1 MAMNKKKLIQ
11 LGVPEDCVPEAIAA
25 LQVAAQSSAS
35 SVRIQPKRLIPEL
48 LEAPE
53 VYLSDSAFGSFARR
67 IIEWQNDD
75 QETKPIEFAQWG
87 QEIDE
92 SSRQQMTNACRLPM
106 AVSAALMP
114 DAHRGYGLP
123 IGGVLALENALVPY
137 AVGVDIACRMKMSLT
152 DLPVPRV
159 EKNDPAACS
168 DLDRALERGTLFGA
182 GKDWKHPHYH
192 PVMDE
197 DWNITPI
204 TRQVKERA
212 RKQLGSSG
220 SGNHFVEWGI
230 LDLPNPELGLQ
241 SGRYVALLSHSGSRG
256 AGAKVCQKYSDI
268 ARRKLP
274 ARFRNDPQL
283 RHLGWLSLDGQEGQE
298 YWAAMNLM
306 GRYAHANHQVIHENV
321 LKLAGAQSLASVENH
336 HNFAWREIHQGR
348 TVFVHR
354 KGATPAAT
362 GVMGVIPGNMADSA
376 FVVRGKGVDA
386 SLHSASH
393 GAGRRFSRTEAKRR
407 FDWREWQKYLKERRV
422 RLLSAGLD
430 EVPGAYKDIHGV
442 MAAQRDLVEV
452 VGEFKPRIVKMC
464 GDGSRPE
471 D

>member
-1 MAMNKKKLIQ
+1 MNKKKLIQ
-11 LGVPEDCVPEAIAA
+11 LGVPEDCVRHAIEA
-25 LQVAAQSSAS
+25 LQVAARLRGK
-35 SVRIQPKRLIPEL
+35 VRIRPKQLIPKIV
-48 LEAPE
+48 EAPE
-53 VYLSDSAFGSFARR
+53 VYLTDPSFGSLAQQ
-67 IIEWQNDD
+67 IINWQNEDH
-75 QETKPIEFAQWG
+75 ETKPIEFAQWG
-87 QEIDE
+87 QEIDAA
-92 SSRQQMTNACRLPM
+92 SRQQMTNACRLPM

-114 DAHRGYGLP
+114 DAHLGYGLP

-137 AVGVDIACRMKMSLT
+137 AVGVDIACRMKMTVT
-152 DLPVPRV
+152 DLPVDRLDA
-159 EKNDPAACS
+159 NDPGACR
-168 DLDRALERGTLFGA
+168 DLDRALETGTLFGT
-182 GKDWKHPHYH
+182 GKDWKRPHYH

-197 DWNITPI
+197 DWNITSI

-230 LDLPNPELGLQ
+230 LELPKPELDLEAGQ
-241 SGRYVALLSHSGSRG
+241 YVALLSHSGSRG
-256 AGAKVCQKYSDI
+256 AGAKVCQRYSDI

-274 ARFRNDPQL
+274 SRFRNDSQL
-283 RHLGWLSLDGQEGQE
+283 RHLGWLDLDDPEGQE

-306 GRYAHANHQVIHENV
+306 GRYAHANHEVIHDNV
-321 LKLAGAQSLASVENH
+321 TKLAGAQTLTSVENH
-336 HNFAWREIHQGR
+336 HNFAWRETHQEKS
-348 TVFVHR
+348 VFVHR
-354 KGATPAAT
+354 KGATPAGP
-362 GVMGVIPGNMADSA
+362 GVLGVIPGNMADSA
-376 FVVRGKGVDA
+376 FVVRGKGIEA

-407 FDWREWQKYLKERRV
+407 FDWREWQKYLSERRV

-430 EVPGAYKDIHGV
+430 EVPGAYKNIHDV
-442 MAAQRDLVEV
+442 MAAQRDLVQI